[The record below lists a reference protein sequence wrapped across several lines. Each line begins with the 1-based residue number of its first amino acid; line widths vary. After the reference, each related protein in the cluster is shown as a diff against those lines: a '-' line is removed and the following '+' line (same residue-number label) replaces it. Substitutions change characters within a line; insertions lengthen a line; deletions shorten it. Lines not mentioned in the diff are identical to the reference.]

1 MGQPVD
7 TLLTTKATLDLQKE
21 IEEELNIDD
30 PDEESAKAHIRN
42 NNVSDSEQ

>member
-21 IEEELNIDD
+21 IEEELNIEDPNDD
-30 PDEESAKAHIRN
+30 VAKGYLNKEIQSDET
-42 NNVSDSEQ
+42 